1 MIHVLE
7 SVLDAAALA
16 RLRALAESL
25 EFVDG
30 RLTNRESNVKRNEQ
44 ISQSDQRAMDAGLL
58 VRDAL
63 IQHPKLAALG
73 WPRQIARPTLVR
85 YRPGMTY
92 GWHVDEAMFPSQPP
106 MRSDLSCSVFISP
119 PDDYEG
125 GALEFEWGEERR
137 GFRLAAGD
145 AILYPSTTIHRVA
158 PVTRGTRLV
167 AITWLQS
174 YIADAQRRD
183 LLNQID
189 ELRGLLGDDTAAS
202 AEAVT
207 ERRER
212 RAVLL
217 ESLRTNLFRMWSDT

>member
-7 SVLDAAALA
+7 SVLDATTLA

-30 RLTNRESNVKRNEQ
+30 RLTNRDSSVKRNEQ
-44 ISQSDQRAMDAGLL
+44 ISQSDQRALEAGVL

-63 IQHPKLAALG
+63 VQHPRLAALG

-92 GWHVDEAMFPSQPP
+92 GWHVDAALFPSQPP

-119 PDDYEG
+119 PDAYEG
-125 GALEFEWGEERR
+125 GALEFEWGQDRR

-158 PVTRGTRLV
+158 PVTQGTRLV

-174 YIADAQRRD
+174 YVADAQRRE

-189 ELRGLLGDDTAAS
+189 ELRGMNLDDADAGPELAS
-202 AEAVT
+202 

-212 RAVLL
+212 RRVLL
-217 ESLRTNLFRMWSDT
+217 ESLSTNLFRMWADT